1 MRYILLAATFAAL
14 ALACSNSPADEGQS
28 AAPAPESLAPA
39 EAAPPPSSVASDG
52 DAGGVFYYLESGER
66 APSPRI
72 LPFIDP
78 PPLDEEACEVYGR
91 NDDGG
96 LKVLAPGDPGYETR
110 VSILIDIFQDM
121 ARLGT
126 PTPEQEE
133 QIARIPHLSD
143 CLKRARESAP

>member
-14 ALACSNSPADEGQS
+14 ACLNSPADEGQS
-28 AAPAPESLAPA
+28 AALSSEPLAPA
-39 EAAPPPSSVASDG
+39 EAAPPPSSVASDS

-66 APSPRI
+66 EPSPRI
-72 LPFIDP
+72 LPIMDP

-91 NDDGG
+91 DDGG

-110 VSILIDIFQDM
+110 VSILIDIFQDI

-143 CLKRARESAP
+143 CIERARESAP